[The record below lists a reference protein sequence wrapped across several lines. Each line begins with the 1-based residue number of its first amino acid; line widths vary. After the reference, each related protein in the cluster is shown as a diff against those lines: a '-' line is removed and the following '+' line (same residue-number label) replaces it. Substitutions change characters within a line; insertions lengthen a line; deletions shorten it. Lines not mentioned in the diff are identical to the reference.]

1 MSTYDRLLDLFK
13 SGSPTL
19 GVIGLG
25 YVGLPLAYTA
35 HEAGLRV
42 IGFDVDQAKIRLLR
56 EGTNYLK
63 HLGSSLTET
72 LAISDRF
79 HPTSD
84 IKELGAADAIVI
96 CVPTPLGRHQEP
108 DLSFVTKSG
117 ESIGQVLRS
126 GQLIVLEST
135 SYPGTTR
142 DDLLTAIE
150 RAHAQCGGNLVLG
163 DDFFVAFSPER
174 EDPGRKS
181 HNTRTIPKLVG
192 GLDEN
197 STRLATVLYRRFVD
211 TVVPVRNAE
220 IAESAK
226 ILENVFRSVNIALV
240 NELKTI
246 LTPMG
251 IDVWEVIEAASTK
264 PFGFMKF
271 TPGPGLGGHCIP
283 IDPFYLTWKARE
295 FGMTTRFIELAG
307 EINTRMPRYV
317 VDRTAH
323 ALNEEGKSLNGS
335 QVLVVGLSYKANIDD
350 TRESPAAEIIEL
362 LEHAGARVSY
372 HDPHVPV
379 FPSMRRHQREMKS
392 LDLGALSLAPMDC
405 AIIVTD
411 HDAVDYAALGRGCK
425 LIIDTRNSMAKFD
438 GISAKVVKA

>member
-1 MSTYDRLLDLFK
+1 MSTYDQLLDLFQ
-13 SGSPTL
+13 SGSPTV

-35 HEAGLRV
+35 HEAGLNV
-42 IGFDVDQAKIRLLR
+42 IGFDVDDSKIRLLR
-56 EGTNYLK
+56 QGTNYLK
-63 HLGSSLTET
+63 HLGASLTET
-72 LAISDRF
+72 LAASGRF
-79 HPTSD
+79 HPTAD
-84 IKELGAADAIVI
+84 IQDLSAADAIII

-108 DLSFVTKSG
+108 DLSFVIKSG
-117 ESIGQVLRS
+117 ESIGRVLRS
-126 GQLIVLEST
+126 AQLVVLEST

-142 DDLLTAIE
+142 DELLSALE
-150 RAHAQCGGNLVLG
+150 DAHAGIGGNLKLG
-163 DDFFVAFSPER
+163 TDFFVAFSPER

-192 GLDEN
+192 GLDEY
-197 STRLATVLYRRFVD
+197 STDLATALYRRFVD

-220 IAESAK
+220 VAESAK

-246 LTPMG
+246 FTPMG

-295 FGMTTRFIELAG
+295 YGMTTRFIELAG

-317 VDRTAH
+317 VERAAH
-323 ALNEEGKSLNGS
+323 ALNEEGKSLRGAR
-335 QVLVVGLSYKANIDD
+335 VLVVGLSYKANIDD

-362 LEHAGARVSY
+362 LEHAGALVCY

-379 FPSMRRHQREMKS
+379 FPSMRRHHRDMTS
-392 LDLGALSLAPMDC
+392 ARLDAESLAPMDC

-425 LIIDTRNSMAKFD
+425 LIIDTRNSMSKVQFVA
-438 GISAKVVKA
+438 GRVVKA